1 MIGPNYE
8 NLNENGI
15 QDCVLG
21 DPYNKIYVNKRFD
34 YNSDIQFED
43 YGDRMHHLVLK
54 GLYRISVCI
63 LYRRVI

>member
-15 QDCVLG
+15 QDCVLE

-43 YGDRMHHLVLK
+43 YGDRKPLLAPK
-54 GLYRISVCI
+54 ELYRISACI